1 MFSKMILVMMNFK
14 DFEQKEINYYI
25 RYYIYCIF
33 GKMLKIVK
41 RKYGLFI
48 DEIFSVCVCVFNK
61 YELSLL
67 YIISI

>member
-48 DEIFSVCVCVFNK
+48 DEIISVCVFNK

-67 YIISI
+67 YIFSI

>member
-41 RKYGLFI
+41 GNMDYLLMKFL
-48 DEIFSVCVCVFNK
+48 VCMCVFNK